1 MTPPVRTMASTWPLS
16 TAVMAAGNDPGAV
29 GRLVQH
35 VGEGLQLLGRVRDGF
50 GEFSFRT
57 VIDRHLGGG
66 GAGVHDQ
73 QFFHGIILSS
83 GEIGAS
89 PCFQMG
95 VYHTRPEKK
104 REIYKIFL
112 ILLLQLE
119 EKYNTID
126 LQTKA
131 AFCRIHITT
140 TIIL

>member
-1 MTPPVRTMASTWPLS
+1 MASTWPLS

-29 GRLVQH
+29 VRLVQH

-83 GEIGAS
+83 GEIGDFPVLS
-89 PCFQMG
+89 KG
-95 VYHTRPEKK
+95 V
-104 REIYKIFL
+104 
-112 ILLLQLE
+112 
-119 EKYNTID
+119 
-126 LQTKA
+126 
-131 AFCRIHITT
+131 
-140 TIIL
+140 